1 MIRSFALALCLATP
15 MALLAS
21 PRPSPNPS
29 PDNKPGSA
37 PSSSSAAPIS
47 GVVADPTG
55 AIVPNAEIELVDPTG
70 AVDGSFHSGGDGS
83 FQIEPP
89 HPGNYTLVVS
99 EPGFSTT
106 SMPVIATSPAAAHTL
121 VPLPAM
127 LHIVLP
133 IAALSTNVHVS
144 ASSSEDLTASDD
156 NHDTTVMS
164 SNDLKSMP
172 IFDNDYVTAMSAFL
186 DTGSEATGGA
196 GLIVDGVESDR
207 VTVSASAVKEVII
220 NQDPYSAQYYWP
232 GRGQMEIIT
241 KSAADHYHGQANFYF
256 RDSAMNAQNAL
267 APTKPSELRQI
278 YEGSITGPI
287 FFVPNSSF
295 LGSFNHATEQNNAVV
310 DATLAPTPSNP
321 SGIFTANVPTPTN
334 ETDFSIR
341 AAHQFGDMHSAYA
354 QYSYYNWTG
363 QNQGVGGQALQ
374 QSGYNAA
381 NHEDDFTIH
390 VNSILSPELL
400 NQFSVVAEHGRQT
413 DTDTSEGPRIY
424 VNGYYT
430 GGSAQ
435 NDSLHTWYNVRLF
448 DKASWTRGHHYIK
461 AGIEIPNMQRLAYN
475 DNTNEDGSYS
485 FAPTMAADGTTVL
498 QTALQNYTNNTPSGY
513 SSGYGVSHFIYHQQ
527 ELGAFIQDQIKI
539 NSRLSITPGLRYDWQ
554 SFLATKRL
562 GFSPRF
568 SFAYVLDPQSKTV
581 LRGGGG
587 IYYDRFGSSPML
599 DLVRYEGVSPRRR
612 TVSLSLNP
620 ATQPPGGCY
629 PISNCVDVT
638 TLPVNRVELAPD
650 ARIPYQIQYGISIER
665 ALGEKAT
672 LTASTYAMRQIGSFR
687 SVDIN
692 APTPESDYTIRPNPD
707 YLRIRE
713 MQSAGFVAGDAMDIS
728 YQGRYNKW
736 FSGWGRYTWSHYYS
750 NTDGIGWFPQNQYDP
765 NDEWSN
771 ASWDRRNRL
780 GFYGMFNPRGVV
792 NLSGGIFANSGSPWT
807 ITTGTDPYGDDLF
820 NARPDGV
827 GRYSENL
834 PPYVDLDLRWGHDF
848 ALTADK
854 EDDSPH
860 LGFSASSFNVLNH
873 PSVGWVDTV
882 QTSPDFGEETS
893 ADNPRRIQLAMRLE
907 F

>member
-1 MIRSFALALCLATP
+1 MIRSFALALCLAVP
-15 MALLAS
+15 AALLA
-21 PRPSPNPS
+21 SPNPS
-29 PDNKPGSA
+29 PDNKPGNA
-37 PSSSSAAPIS
+37 PAASAASPIT

-70 AVDGSFHSGGDGS
+70 AVDGSFRSGGDGS

-89 HPGNYTLVVS
+89 RPGNYTLVIS
-99 EPGFSTT
+99 EPGFTT
-106 SMPVIATSPAAAHTL
+106 IRTPVVATTPAYGLHTL
-121 VPLPAM
+121 TPLPAV

-133 IAALSTNVHVS
+133 IATLSTNIHVS
-144 ASSSEDLTASDD
+144 ADSNEDLTAGDD
-156 NHDTTVMS
+156 NHDTSVMT
-164 SNDLKSMP
+164 SNDLKNMP

-241 KSAADHYHGQANFYF
+241 KSAADHYHGQTNFYF
-256 RDSAMNAQNAL
+256 RDSALNAQNAL
-267 APTKPSELRQI
+267 APSKPSELRQI
-278 YEGSITGPI
+278 YEGSVTGPI
-287 FFVPNSSF
+287 FFAHHSSF

-310 DATLAPTPSNP
+310 DATVAPTPTNP
-321 SGIFTANVPTPTN
+321 DGIYTANVPTPTD

-341 AAHQFGDMHSAYA
+341 AAHQFGDKHSAYA

-363 QNQGVGGQALQ
+363 QNQNVGGQTLQ
-374 QSGYNAA
+374 QAGYNAA

-400 NQFSVVAEHGRQT
+400 NQFSVVAEHGHNIDQ
-413 DTDTSEGPRIY
+413 DANEGPVIS

-435 NDSLHTWYNVRLF
+435 ADSLRTWYNFRLY
-448 DKASWTRGHHYIK
+448 DMASWTHGRNYIK
-461 AGIEIPNMQRLAYN
+461 AGIGIPNLTRIAY
-475 DNTNEDGSYS
+475 DDHTNEDGSYS
-485 FAPTMAADGTTVL
+485 FAPTMAADGVTVL
-498 QTALQNYTNNTPSGY
+498 QTALQNYDNNIPSGF
-513 SSGYGVSHFIYHQQ
+513 SAGYGDSHFIYHQQ
-527 ELGAFIQDQIKI
+527 EAGAFIQDQVKI
-539 NSRLSITPGLRYDWQ
+539 SSRFSVTPGLRYDWQ
-554 SFLATKRL
+554 NFLAQKRL
-562 GFSPRF
+562 GFSPRV

-587 IYYDRFGSSPML
+587 IYYDRFGSWPML
-599 DLVRYEGVSPRRR
+599 DLVRYQGVTPRRR

-620 ATQPPGGCY
+620 ATQPPSGCY
-629 PISNCVDVT
+629 PISNCIDIT
-638 TLPVNRVELAPD
+638 TLPVNRVQLMPG

-665 ALGEKAT
+665 AFGEKST
-672 LTASTYAMRQIGSFR
+672 LTASTYAMRMIGDFR

-692 APTPESDYTIRPNPD
+692 APTPESDYTVRPNPD
-707 YLRIRE
+707 YLRIRQ
-713 MQSAGFVAGDAMDIS
+713 MQPEGFIEGDGADIS

-736 FSGWGRYTWSHYYS
+736 FSGWGRYTWSHYAS
-750 NTDGIGWFPQNQYDP
+750 NTDGITWFPQNQYDP

-780 GFYGMFNPRGVV
+780 GFYGMFNPRSVL
-792 NLSGGIFANSGSPWT
+792 NLSGGVFANSGTPWT
-807 ITTGTDPYGDDLF
+807 ILTGTDPYGDDLF

-827 GRYSENL
+827 GRYTENL

-854 EDDSPH
+854 DDDSPH

-873 PSVGWVDTV
+873 PSVGSVDTV
-882 QTSPDFGEETS
+882 DTSPTFGEETS
-893 ADNPRRIQLAMRLE
+893 ADNPRRIQLAMRFE